1 MMMSFS
7 FGYEGSGEGVDEK
20 CSCEGM
26 RGLYDRVASEG
37 SRRIG
42 SGCSFPGS
50 VLCGNR
56 KGRMILQMWRSGG
69 GDGRVLGGR
78 KIHRDDGRCLQGR
91 FLVRI

>member
-7 FGYEGSGEGVDEK
+7 FGYGGSGEGVDGK

-26 RGLYDRVASEG
+26 RGLCDRVASEG

-42 SGCSFPGS
+42 NGCSFLGS

-56 KGRMILQMWRSGG
+56 RGRMILQM
-69 GDGRVLGGR
+69 
-78 KIHRDDGRCLQGR
+78 
-91 FLVRI
+91 